1 MALTKKLTKIGNSK
15 GVILSNEILK
25 MADMEDQEEVEIVT
39 KPHEI
44 IIKPTHMK
52 DHKVRKAFMKVLEDF
67 DETFKKLAS

>member
-15 GVILSNEILK
+15 GVILSSDVLQ

-44 IIKPTHMK
+44 IIKPAHLK